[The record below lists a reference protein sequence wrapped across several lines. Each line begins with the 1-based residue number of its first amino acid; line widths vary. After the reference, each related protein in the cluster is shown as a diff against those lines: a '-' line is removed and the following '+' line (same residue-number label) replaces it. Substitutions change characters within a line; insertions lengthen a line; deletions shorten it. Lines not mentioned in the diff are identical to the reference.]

1 MKRLWPWIYLAL
13 FAAAFLGGLSI
24 FGKTQGHTNVDWVFV
39 AVSFLGLL
47 VFPPLA
53 VGYARSRTTARLPAA
68 SFSRGFR
75 GGWWVDPLQCLRVTS
90 LLLSGMFLGSLF
102 TLPHATSQ
110 GVMIVWWHAAMAF
123 GSTAGELV
131 ALKTFRGSV
140 A

>member
-24 FGKTQGHTNVDWVFV
+24 SGTTHGRTNVDWVFV

-47 VFPPLA
+47 VFPSLA
-53 VGYARSRTTARLPAA
+53 VGYVRSRTTTRLPAA

-75 GGWWVDPLQCLRVTS
+75 GGWRADPLQCLRVTS

-102 TLPHATSQ
+102 TLPHAASQ
-110 GVMIVWWHAAMAF
+110 GVMMVWWYAAMAL
-123 GSTAGELV
+123 GSTAGEFV
-131 ALKTFRGSV
+131 ALKTFRGGV